1 MRVSA
6 NVGCGGIGDPAF
18 EASRRWRL
26 CTALGAPTASWMMR
40 GYDADA
46 LEQLLSDHGSR
57 GERDVLGDAGIAK
70 IIRGVTGTTTPGEV
84 LAQLEALAL
93 ERDPPPLPPVTVD
106 RNDPLAQT
114 ALDCSL
120 GIEAHAADLLGRED
134 ARTLLGFV
142 ERRIPRAHMAKIA
155 SVIRVSVELA
165 RARVVELLVDMAV
178 LDVERAEREALE
190 APAREAAARVQAAAA
205 AARARIEA
213 EIP

>member
-1 MRVSA
+1 MEIVSKRG
-6 NVGCGGIGDPAF
+6 VGGLGDPSF
-18 EASRRWRL
+18 EARRRWPV
-26 CTALGAPTASWMMR
+26 CAGLGLPVASWTLR
-40 GYDADA
+40 GLDADA
-46 LEQLLSDHGSR
+46 LESLLSDHGQR
-57 GERDVLGDAGIAK
+57 TDAELHGDAGIMAL
-70 IIRGVTGTTTPGEV
+70 VSAASGTTAPADLV
-84 LAQLEALAL
+84 AQLEALAL
-93 ERDPPPLPPVTVD
+93 SRDPPPLPPVTVD

-134 ARTLLGFV
+134 ARALLGFV

-165 RARVVELLVDMAV
+165 RARAVEILVDLAV

-190 APAREAAARVQAAAA
+190 APAREAAARVQAAAT

-213 EIP
+213 EIA